1 MGEPGTKEIL
11 NLVHVIKIRDLE
23 PSETVARELALF
35 KISCQDGDAR
45 AQVMQFTEIFRG
57 KTVDVSK
64 RSVTVDVRRSDDAF
78 VLGGEA
84 VERLRE
90 RVGRAL
96 VEAWRGGG
104 VVAAITVPVGPD
116 LDLSAVVLA
125 ARRPEDRF
133 ACLEQPERDGQVLA
147 TLGQAEVIESRG
159 ANRFAEVAARARE
172 LGRTA
177 VVDDPATDPDRP
189 PASGPVFVGGF
200 AFAHDGGSSPEWSG
214 LAPACLVLPEVALS
228 RQDGEARMTLTAVV
242 QPDDDCKDVVERLVQ
257 RAEDLKTTSIP
268 LLDPDP
274 VRRTRVASAAPP
286 SHYEQAVERAVE
298 RIRSGELEKIV
309 LAREVRA
316 HAPSPHDPGAVLGA
330 LRELFP
336 ACYCWCVGTPD
347 AAFVGA
353 SPELLVRRDGQ
364 RASTVA
370 LAGTTRRSAD
380 PAVDDHLGEQ
390 LLGSAKNR
398 DEQAIVARRI
408 ELTLAPVSLWVAA
421 AADPVLVKV
430 HNVQHLATPIRAQLA
445 DPVPA
450 VELAG
455 MLLPTPAVGG
465 EPSGAALPLIPA
477 LEGLDRGWYAGAVG
491 WTDLAQDGEFCVALR
506 CALLRGPVAH
516 LYAGCGIVR
525 DSVPAE
531 ELAETEVK
539 LEALLPLVS

>member
-1 MGEPGTKEIL
+1 ML
-11 NLVHVIKIRDLE
+11 L
-23 PSETVARELALF
+23 
-35 KISCQDGDAR
+35 C
-45 AQVMQFTEIFRG
+45 
-57 KTVDVSK
+57 
-64 RSVTVDVRRSDDAF
+64 VTVDVRRSDGPFA
-78 VLGGEA
+78 LAAEA
-84 VERLRE
+84 VDVLRG
-90 RVGRAL
+90 RVERAL
-96 VEAWRGGG
+96 VEARRGAGAQGG
-104 VVAAITVPVGPD
+104 DVVAAVTVRIDPE
-116 LDLSAVVLA
+116 LDLSAAVLA
-125 ARRPEDRF
+125 ARRAGDRF

-147 TLGQAEVIESRG
+147 TLGQAEVIEARG
-159 ANRFAEVAARARE
+159 PNRFAEVAARARE

-177 VVDDPATDPDRP
+177 FADDPADDPTRP

-228 RQDGEARMTLTAVV
+228 RQGAEARLTLTAAV
-242 QPDDDCKDVVERLVQ
+242 QPDDDTDDVVERLVR
-257 RAEDLKTTSIP
+257 RAEELERAGMP

-274 VRRTRVASAAPP
+274 IQRTRVASAAPP

-298 RIRSGELEKIV
+298 RIREGQLEKIV

-408 ELTLAPVSLWVAA
+408 ERTLAPVSLWVAA
-421 AADPVLVKV
+421 AGDPVLVKV

-445 DPVPA
+445 DPVPT

-465 EPSGAALPLIPA
+465 EPREAALPLIPA

-491 WTDLAQDGEFCVALR
+491 WTDLAEDGEFCVALR

-531 ELAETEVK
+531 ELAESEVK